1 MSEKVCPYWVGYFLI
16 SPLRRFIQNP
26 DKILGPHVKS
36 GMTALD
42 IGCGMGFFTL
52 PLARMVGPNGRV
64 VCVDIQEK
72 MLRTLH
78 RRASKAGVADRII
91 ARLGN
96 PNSLNLNEFDHQFDF
111 GLAFAV
117 VHEVPEVPLFFAE
130 VSKAMKSGAR
140 CLLAEPTG
148 RVSLEKFEA
157 TLSAAGEKGFMV
169 VATPKI
175 VRCHAAVLS
184 KTST

>member
-26 DKILGPHVKS
+26 DKILGPYVNS
-36 GMTALD
+36 GMTVLD

-64 VCVDIQEK
+64 VGVDIQKK
-72 MLRTLH
+72 MLRALH
-78 RRASKAGVADRII
+78 RRALNAGVADRII
-91 ARLGN
+91 PRLGN
-96 PNSLNLNEFDHQFDF
+96 PNFLNLNEFDHKVDF

-117 VHEVPEVPLFFAE
+117 VHEVPEVPLFFGE
-130 VSKAMKSGAR
+130 VSKAMKSGAS
-140 CLLAEPTG
+140 CLLAEPLG

-157 TLSAAGEKGFMV
+157 TLSAAGEKGFMP
-169 VATPKI
+169 VARPKI
-175 VRCHAAVLS
+175 VRCHAALLT